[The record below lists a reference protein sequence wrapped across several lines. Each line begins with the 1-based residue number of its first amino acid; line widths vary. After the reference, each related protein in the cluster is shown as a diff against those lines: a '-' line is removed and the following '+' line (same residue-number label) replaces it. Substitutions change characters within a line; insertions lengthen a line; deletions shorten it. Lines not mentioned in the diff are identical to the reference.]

1 MSRVSK
7 EEAIATTLRD
17 IESGMWKPEGLL
29 GILYESA
36 RIDAAIELAG
46 EGRPAMTAHALM
58 IDALARAN
66 AGWEFA

>member
-1 MSRVSK
+1 
-7 EEAIATTLRD
+7 
-17 IESGMWKPEGLL
+17 MWKPEGLL